1 MRVVSNLPAT
11 QASDT
16 MRARRWFGP
25 HLCAQTAAS
34 SRFTFWSPAL
44 LRTHTCGSLRREQ
57 IGQEVTL
64 CGWVDTNRD
73 QGGIV
78 FIDLRDR
85 YGKTQVVFD
94 PEGGPEVLAQASKLR
109 TEDVVRVTGKIDHRP
124 EGTTNPKL
132 DTGEIELRAKK
143 LEVLNKCNNA
153 PFFPTAMELPGE
165 DLRLQYR
172 YLDLRR
178 PEMQRTLTLR
188 NDIILEM
195 RNYFAE
201 NDFLDVETPIL
212 GRSTPEGARDYL
224 VPSRVH
230 NGLFYALPQSP
241 QLYKQILMVAG
252 YDRYVQVARCF
263 RDEDLRADRQPEFT
277 QLDLE
282 MSFVTHDDVIHMIDG
297 LMQRMAKKFLDLD
310 LKLPLPWMTWDE
322 AMERFGHDAPD
333 LRFGCELIDCTDI
346 AATVDFR
353 VFRETADS
361 GKKVRGIN
369 APGGAAFYSRKLIDE
384 LTEFV
389 KQFEAKGLAWFRVE
403 PDGKLWSPISKNFSD
418 EQLGK
423 FAQRMQAK
431 PGDLLFFVADT
442 WAVSCKALHN
452 LRKKVAA
459 DLKLYDPK
467 AMNFSWI
474 VEFPMFEFDKEE
486 QRWVSMHHPF
496 TAPRPQ
502 DVPLLDSD
510 PGKARAVAYDLVING
525 SEAGGGTIR
534 IHDPATQSKVFSLL
548 GIDADT
554 AKKRFG
560 FLLDA
565 LQMGAPPHGGIAL
578 GIDRIVML
586 FGNLDSIREVIA
598 FPKTQKAADLMT
610 GAPNVV
616 ETKQLRELG
625 VKIAAAAD
633 KM

>member
-1 MRVVSNLPAT
+1 M
-11 QASDT
+11 
-16 MRARRWFGP
+16 
-25 HLCAQTAAS
+25 
-34 SRFTFWSPAL
+34 
-44 LRTHTCGSLRREQ
+44 LRTHTCGQLRAEQ

-73 QGGIV
+73 HGGTL

-85 YGKTQVVFD
+85 YGKTQVVFA
-94 PEGGPEVLAQASKLR
+94 PEAGQALLDESRKLR
-109 TEDVVRVTGKIDHRP
+109 TEDVVRVTGKIAHRP
-124 EGTTNPKL
+124 AGTTNAKL
-132 DTGEIELRAKK
+132 ETGEIELRAQK
-143 LEVLNKCNNA
+143 LEILNKCNGA

-165 DLRLQYR
+165 DLRLTYR

-178 PEMQRTLTLR
+178 PEMQRTLALR
-188 NDIILEM
+188 SQIIIQM

-201 NDFLDVETPIL
+201 HDFLDVETPIL

-282 MSFVTHDDVIHMIDG
+282 MSFVTQDDVMHMIDG
-297 LMQRMAKKFLDLD
+297 LMQRLAKKFLDFD
-310 LKLPLPWMTWDE
+310 LQLPLPKMTWDE
-322 AMERFGHDAPD
+322 AMQRFGHDAPD
-333 LRFGCELIDCTDI
+333 LRFGCELVDITDI

-353 VFRETADS
+353 VFRETADA
-361 GKKVRGIN
+361 GKKVRGIV

-384 LTEFV
+384 MTEFV

-403 PDGKLWSPISKNFSD
+403 PDGKLWSPVAKNFTE
-418 EQLGK
+418 EQLASIK
-423 FAQRMQAK
+423 ERMRAG
-431 PGDLLFFVADT
+431 PGDLMFFVADT

-452 LRKKVAA
+452 VRKKVGV

-467 AMNFSWI
+467 SMNFSWI
-474 VEFPMFEFDKEE
+474 VEFPMFDFDAEE
-486 QRWVSMHHPF
+486 NRWASMHHPF

-510 PGKARAVAYDLVING
+510 PAQARAVAYDLVING

-534 IHDPATQSKVFSLL
+534 IHDGATQSKVFSLL
-548 GIDADT
+548 GIDEET
-554 AKKRFG
+554 AKSRFG
-560 FLLDA
+560 FLLDG

-578 GIDRIVML
+578 GIDRVVML
-586 FGNLDSIREVIA
+586 FAGLDSIREVIA
-598 FPKTQKAADLMT
+598 FPKTQRAADLMT

-616 ETKQLRELG
+616 EARQLKELG
-625 VKIAAAAD
+625 IKVAAAD
-633 KM
+633 KI